1 MEYKLV
7 RLHKLINVWEC
18 MKVEDVGRL
27 DPPIG
32 WALIL
37 SSSKLLWSCHDG
49 MNKSMGKI
57 AYYTKGQL
65 MRGNLKEV
73 LQKVFGKRKGK
84 SRKSSSVYIVD
95 ILVMIVFFANH
106 NVTLV
111 YLY

>member
-1 MEYKLV
+1 
-7 RLHKLINVWEC
+7 
-18 MKVEDVGRL
+18 MKIVDAGRL
-27 DPPIG
+27 DPPIS

-49 MNKSMGKI
+49 MDKCMSEI
-57 AYYTKGQL
+57 VYHTKGQL
-65 MRGNLKEV
+65 MRGNPKAVLHKYLAKE
-73 LQKVFGKRKGK
+73 KEK